1 MQRKD
6 NLRAARAAKNDE
18 FYTQREDIE
27 KELAYYEAQLRD
39 QIVYCPCDDYRT
51 SQFVAFF
58 RDNFH
63 RLGLKKLIATHYTYQ
78 DLFTHNTSYKYEF
91 DGRKE
96 TITALEGDGD
106 FRSDECMKLLDEA
119 DVVVTN
125 PPFSLF
131 REFITLVEKA

>member
-1 MQRKD
+1 MKHNT
-6 NLRAARAAKNDE
+6 NLHSARAAKNDE
-18 FYTQREDIE
+18 FYTQLADIE
-27 KELAYYEAQLRD
+27 KELAHYKDHLRD
-39 QIVYCPCDDYRT
+39 QVIYCPCDDYRT

-58 RDNFH
+58 KTNFH
-63 RLGLKKLIATHYTYQ
+63 RLKLKKLIATHYTYQ

-119 DVVVTN
+119 DIVVTN